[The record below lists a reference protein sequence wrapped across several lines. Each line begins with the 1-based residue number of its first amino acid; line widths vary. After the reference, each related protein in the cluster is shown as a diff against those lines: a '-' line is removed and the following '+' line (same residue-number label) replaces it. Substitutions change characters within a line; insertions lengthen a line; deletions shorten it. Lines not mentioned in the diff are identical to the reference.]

1 MSVQQR
7 RDDGVATP
15 IEMMAVLVFA
25 IAAVALLG
33 FVGRLHAA
41 GVQVTAASQ
50 AAARAASQQG
60 DSRSAERA
68 AQDVLD
74 SSALVSRC
82 ASGPVGE
89 LTWVPSAAGTWQ
101 GGSVTVTVRCRVDN
115 GALAG
120 AWLPGAR
127 TITMADTQPVDR
139 YQR

>member
-1 MSVQQR
+1 MHAR

-25 IAAVALLG
+25 VAAVALLG

-41 GVQVTAASQ
+41 GVQVTAVSQ

-60 DSRSAERA
+60 DSRSAQRA
-68 AQDVLD
+68 AQDAVD
-74 SSALVSRC
+74 ASSLGSRC
-82 ASGPVGE
+82 SGPAVSE
-89 LTWVPSAAGTWQ
+89 LAWVPSAAGTWQ

-120 AWLPGAR
+120 AWLPGSR
-127 TITMADTQPVDR
+127 TIAMADTQPVDR